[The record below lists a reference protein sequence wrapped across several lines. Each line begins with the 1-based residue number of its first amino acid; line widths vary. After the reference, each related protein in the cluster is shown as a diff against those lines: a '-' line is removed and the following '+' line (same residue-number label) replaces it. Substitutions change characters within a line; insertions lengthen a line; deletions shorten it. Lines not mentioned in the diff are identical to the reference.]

1 MTDRDAQTVGP
12 SNALAAPAPDPLVGA
27 VVAGRFRVLER
38 IGEGGMGAVYVAEH
52 VALHKKVAIKTLHA
66 DMHANPEVRARFER
80 EARAMAQLDHENV
93 VAATDFGQLQ
103 DGTFFLAME
112 YIEGRSL
119 REVTASDE
127 RVSLLRALK
136 LLRQIASALT
146 RAHNLGI
153 VHRDLKPENILV
165 VDRPGADELV
175 KIIDFGIA
183 RMTSATDSEKPLTQ
197 TGVIFGTPHY
207 MSPEQALGRRVDA
220 AADQYAFGILAFELL
235 AGRKPFDHKNLID
248 LLDLQVNGAIPRAT
262 SFAPELP
269 PAIDGV
275 FDRVLAKSPIE
286 RYASVADAMEAIDVA
301 LADAVARSAYAYAST
316 EPASAMQHH
325 NTVLASASDL
335 TAPPTVSNTAPTV
348 QDRAEPRSATQ
359 TGFVPPSKIA
369 GLPVYWLGRFGYVP
383 LVVLLPVLLVTVG
396 VLLSGV
402 YSVVYSLT
410 HSNAP
415 KGRALP
421 MARRMSALRGESE
434 VARALRVAARGD
446 TTAAIEMLRGRRARR
461 PHADDDGLVAYQLA
475 LLLSA
480 DRKNSEAVATFA
492 DAVSRDPSLVEDE
505 PLVRALTKAL
515 ADDSAAS
522 AAETLLHAASF
533 AGSRTA
539 ARVLA
544 EETVFG
550 PTSDARRRAGRL
562 ARERI
567 ALLDATQRARVLLR
581 TSDRCDELQ
590 TVVGQVARLGPG
602 PAADDVARLR
612 AGQCAMLARRSLCQ
626 CATGRD

>member
-12 SNALAAPAPDPLVGA
+12 SNALLAPPPDPLIGTL
-27 VVAGRFRVLER
+27 VAGRFRVIER

-80 EARAMAQLDHENV
+80 EARAMAQLEHENV

-112 YIEGRSL
+112 YILGRSL
-119 REVTASDE
+119 REVSSSVP
-127 RVSLLRALK
+127 RLPLIRSLK
-136 LLRQIASALT
+136 LLRQIASALS
-146 RAHNLGI
+146 RAHSLGI

-165 VDRPGADELV
+165 IERQGADELV

-183 RMTSATDSEKPLTQ
+183 RLTTASDNEKPLTQ
-197 TGVIFGTPHY
+197 TGMVFGTPHY

-235 AGRKPFDHKNLID
+235 SGRKPFDHKNLVE
-248 LLDLQVNGAIPRAT
+248 LLDLQVNGPIPRAT
-262 SFAPELP
+262 EFAPDLP
-269 PAIDGV
+269 PALDAV
-275 FDRVLAKSPIE
+275 FERLLAKSPIE
-286 RYASVADAMEAIDVA
+286 RYASVADAMAALDEA
-301 LADAVARSAYAYAST
+301 LADSVQRLAVAYAST
-316 EPASAMQHH
+316 QPADSVEHH
-325 NTVLASASDL
+325 HTLLASSSEL
-335 TAPPTVSNTAPTV
+335 TAPPTVSDAAPTV
-348 QDRAEPRSATQ
+348 QDRGGSPSAQGT
-359 TGFVPPSKIA
+359 FVPPTKIA
-369 GLPVYWLGRFGYVP
+369 GLPVYWIPRLGFVP
-383 LVVLLPVLLVTVG
+383 VVVLLPVLLVSVG
-396 VLLSGV
+396 AFLSGV
-402 YSVVYSLT
+402 YNVVHTLT
-410 HSNAP
+410 HRTP
-415 KGRALP
+415 KEPRALP
-421 MARRMSALRGESE
+421 IARRLTAVREDSE
-434 VARALRVAARGD
+434 VARALGLAAHGD
-446 TTAAIEMLRGRRARR
+446 SASAIAMLRTRRARR
-461 PHADDDGLVAYQLA
+461 PHADDDGLVAYHLA

-480 DRKNSEAVATFA
+480 DRRNTEAVATFA
-492 DAVSRDPSLVEDE
+492 DAVARDSSLVEDE
-505 PLVRALTKAL
+505 PLVRALAKAL

-544 EETVFG
+544 EDTVFG
-550 PTSDARRRAGRL
+550 PSNDARRRSGRL

-567 ALLDATQRARVLLR
+567 ALLDPTQRARVLLR

-590 TVVGQVARLGPG
+590 SVVGQIARLGPG

-612 AGQCAMLARRSLCQ
+612 AGQCAMLTRRSLCQ
-626 CATGRD
+626 CPTIRN